1 MRKIALI
8 GCSKSKLG
16 KEDLSRRFPAADIY
30 CGRSF
35 RKSKNFGIKH
45 FGCEDRFYVLSAL
58 HGLLPCDAEITYYD
72 KSLYDMSA
80 KDRRRWAEQVY
91 ADICKTF
98 DVSNTHFVIF
108 AGFAYWQYL
117 ADRLNCTVLKYEG
130 RNVTFTVK
138 HVFEGGK
145 R

>member
-16 KEDLSRRFPAADIY
+16 KEDLSQRFPAADIY

-35 RKSKNFGIKH
+35 RKAKNFGIKH

-80 KDRRRWAEQVY
+80 KDRRLWAERVY
-91 ADICKTF
+91 ADICK
-98 DVSNTHFVIF
+98 NFVKNGKFRAIS
-108 AGFAYWQYL
+108 
-117 ADRLNCTVLKYEG
+117 G
-130 RNVTFTVK
+130 RNVQTGLVIQK
-138 HVFEGGK
+138 MNRASG
-145 R
+145 